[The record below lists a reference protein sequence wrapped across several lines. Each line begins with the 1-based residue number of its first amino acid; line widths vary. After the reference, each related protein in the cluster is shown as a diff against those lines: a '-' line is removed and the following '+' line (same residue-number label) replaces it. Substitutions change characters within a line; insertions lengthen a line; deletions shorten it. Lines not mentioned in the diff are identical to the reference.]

1 MSQRGRLVVWILGAV
16 ILGST
21 AIFPCAV
28 PAAEQSPAEDE
39 KLRIIALGAHPDAC
53 EIFVGGTACLP
64 TRC

>member
-1 MSQRGRLVVWILGAV
+1 LIVVWVLGGV
-16 ILGST
+16 ILGSW